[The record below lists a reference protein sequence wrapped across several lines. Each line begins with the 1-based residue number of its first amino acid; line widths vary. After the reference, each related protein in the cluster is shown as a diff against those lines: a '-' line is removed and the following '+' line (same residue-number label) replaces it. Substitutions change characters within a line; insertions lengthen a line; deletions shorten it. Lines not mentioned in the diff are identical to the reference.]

1 MTGAVVLRSD
11 CFAGTGSAMKCGQT
25 YGKSA
30 ILSRRRPMGR
40 VTRREFLTASAGA
53 LLAVGAPRIGHAQ
66 TAVKV
71 GTAVLGDYAL
81 AGPFIV
87 ADAKGFFKVEGL
99 AAEFVPFRGGPNL
112 VKAVIAGE
120 ILLGAAGSTDI
131 LVFREAGMP
140 LKMVATHTEGNH
152 FTLNV
157 APEIQT
163 AAELKGKAI
172 GVTSVGATTWV
183 FARMVAKAQGW
194 DPDKDVKIVGLG
206 GLDAQLAA
214 LSRKEIHA
222 FVWGDGGAVTQLAGK
237 SKVLMRLDK
246 VTPRWIS
253 QVQYV
258 SEDGIKKQGDEI
270 RKAMKGIFTAIK
282 FMTEKT
288 SDAADI
294 VAKKIGWST
303 EAVLAAHKI
312 SGGLM
317 SHDGT
322 VSMEALR
329 SMQDTLLEHAVIKK
343 RLPLEEH

>member
-81 AGPFIV
+81 ARPFIV

-112 VKAVIAGE
+112 VKAVVAGE
-120 ILLGAAGSTDI
+120 LLLGAAGSTDI
-131 LVFREAGMP
+131 LVAREAGQP

-157 APEIQT
+157 APDV
-163 AAELKGKAI
+163 AAAADLKGKTI
-172 GVTSVGATTWV
+172 GVTRVGATTWV
-183 FARMVAKAQGW
+183 FARMFAKQQGW
-194 DPDKDVKIVGLG
+194 DPDRDVKIVGLG
-206 GLDAQLAA
+206 GLDGQLAA
-214 LSRKEIHA
+214 LARKEIAA

-237 SKVLMRLDK
+237 SKVLRSEEHTSELQSPCNLVCRL
-246 VTPRWIS
+246 
-253 QVQYV
+253 
-258 SEDGIKKQGDEI
+258 
-270 RKAMKGIFTAIK
+270 
-282 FMTEKT
+282 
-288 SDAADI
+288 
-294 VAKKIGWST
+294 
-303 EAVLAAHKI
+303 
-312 SGGLM
+312 
-317 SHDGT
+317 
-322 VSMEALR
+322 
-329 SMQDTLLEHAVIKK
+329 LLEKK
-343 RLPLEEH
+343 N